1 MNKVF
6 LLSIIAFLF
15 FSCSKKREDNTRP
28 STGKINTISVV
39 IDNQLWNG
47 TIGDSIRNKF
57 ANPVEGL
64 SKEEPQFNINQ
75 YPIHVMEG
83 FVIKSRTIIVV
94 KMGNENCFEINK
106 NEYATPQNVIH
117 INGKTISDIL
127 DIIEKRTPQI
137 IDTIQ
142 QGEIKAHQ
150 LLIHDSLFDSETIQ
164 EQFQLRL
171 KIPKTYSYALQNK
184 SFVWLKNEFPSG
196 NTSLLITQLPES
208 VIRPTDNLLEKFTK
222 IHDSIGALYIKG
234 KESGSGLYIDK
245 TYPLYQSKILLDG
258 KPTYETKGTW
268 RLKGSFMFGAF
279 VNYLI
284 VDSKNSRIIFLEGF
298 CYIPSKEQ
306 RNYMHELETIIKSAH
321 LVSKNS
327 D

>member
-6 LLSIIAFLF
+6 LFFSISFFF
-15 FSCSKKREDNTRP
+15 FSCAKKRENNSQS
-28 STGKINTISVV
+28 STGNINTISVV

-75 YPIHVMEG
+75 YPMHVLEG
-83 FVIKSRTIIVV
+83 FVTKSRTIIVV
-94 KMGNENCFEINK
+94 KIGDENCFEINK
-106 NEYATPQNVIH
+106 NEYASPQNVIH
-117 INGKTISDIL
+117 INGKTISDVL
-127 DIIEKRTPQI
+127 DIIQRRTPQI

-142 QGEIKAHQ
+142 KSEIIAHQ
-150 LLIHDSLFDSETIQ
+150 LLINDSLFNTEMIQ
-164 EQFQLRL
+164 KQFQLQL
-171 KIPKTYSYALQNK
+171 KIPKSYSYVLENK
-184 SFVWLKNEFPSG
+184 NFVWLKNEFPSG
-196 NTSLLITQLPES
+196 NTSLLITQLPAGTLQS
-208 VIRPTDNLLEKFTK
+208 NNNLLEKVIK

-234 KESGSGLYIDK
+234 KESDSGLYVDK
-245 TYPLYQSKILLDG
+245 TYPLYQSEILLGG
-258 KPTYETKGTW
+258 KKTYVTKGTW

-279 VNYLI
+279 VNYL
-284 VDSKNSRIIFLEGF
+284 VMDPKNNRIIFLEGF

-321 LVSKNS
+321 VVSKRL
-327 D
+327 

>member
-6 LLSIIAFLF
+6 LFFSISFLF
-15 FSCSKKREDNTRP
+15 FSCSKKRENNSRP
-28 STGKINTISVV
+28 STGNINTIAVV

-64 SKEEPQFNINQ
+64 SKEEPQFTINQ

-83 FVIKSRTIIVV
+83 FVTKSRTIIVV
-94 KMGNENCFEINK
+94 KIGDENCFEINK
-106 NEYATPQNVIH
+106 NQYASPQNVVH

-127 DIIEKRTPQI
+127 DIIEKRTSQI

-142 QGEIKAHQ
+142 KGEITAHQ
-150 LLIHDSLFDSETIQ
+150 LLINDSLCNTEIIQ
-164 EQFQLRL
+164 KQFQLQL
-171 KIPKTYSYALQNK
+171 KIPNNYSYVLQGKN
-184 SFVWLKNEFPSG
+184 FVWLKNEFPTG

-208 VIRPTDNLLEKFTK
+208 SIHRNDNLLEKVIK

-234 KESGSGLYIDK
+234 NESGSGLYVDK
-245 TYPLYQSKILLDG
+245 TYPVYQSKILLDG

-284 VDSKNSRIIFLEGF
+284 MDSKNKRILFLEGF

-306 RNYMHELETIIKSAH
+306 RNSMHELETIIKSAH
-321 LVSKNS
+321 LAKNS
-327 D
+327 N